1 MLLENDAN
9 IIIDLRVRVIPS
21 VCLFAGKQSRLFPLA
36 ANMNLSWTLASCLL
50 LSLHTCTTVV
60 SLT

>member
-9 IIIDLRVRVIPS
+9 IIVLRVRVIPS
-21 VCLFAGKQSRLFPLA
+21 MCLFAGKQSRLFPLA
-36 ANMNLSWTLASCLL
+36 ANMNLNWTFASCLL
-50 LSLHTCTTVV
+50 LSLHTCMTMV